1 MSPATRVRSNI
12 KQRYLKYPGIRFK
25 GAGELIQIHRALDS
39 HPFFSPHRVSR
50 QKQSKRSMAQNKNQ
64 KNNANKQ
71 QQRIKWYQSRSRRR
85 TTGTLCKCLVFGYR
99 CRDIIKE

>member
-64 KNNANKQ
+64 KIMQTNNSSASSGINLGQDGAQREHFANASCSG
-71 QQRIKWYQSRSRRR
+71 IVAGIS
-85 TTGTLCKCLVFGYR
+85 
-99 CRDIIKE
+99 